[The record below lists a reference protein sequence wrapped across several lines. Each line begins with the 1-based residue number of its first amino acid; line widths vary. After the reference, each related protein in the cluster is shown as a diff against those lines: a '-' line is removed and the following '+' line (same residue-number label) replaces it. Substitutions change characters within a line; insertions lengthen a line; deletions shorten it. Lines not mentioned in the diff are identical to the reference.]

1 MSKHIV
7 LRDEGVPERLVVLR
21 LGVNTL
27 TDEALA
33 FTCATSHAELGLYAF
48 SVLELPN
55 GDWEEL
61 ARARPELRR
70 RPKVLEAYG
79 PDLLRSG
86 FPLLPTSERLHW
98 SVVLSEPTP
107 EQFARVRP
115 HFHGPVDNPVWE
127 GR

>member
-33 FTCATSHAELGLYAF
+33 FTCATSHAELGL
-48 SVLELPN
+48 
-55 GDWEEL
+55 
-61 ARARPELRR
+61 RR

-107 EQFARVRP
+107 EHFARVRP